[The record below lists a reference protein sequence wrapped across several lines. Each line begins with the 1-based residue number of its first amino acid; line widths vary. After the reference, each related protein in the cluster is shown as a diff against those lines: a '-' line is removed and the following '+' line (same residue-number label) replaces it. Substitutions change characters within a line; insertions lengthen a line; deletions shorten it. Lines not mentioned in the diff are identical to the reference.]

1 MNIVQIDPMLQ
12 RIEEEKTRRDSKRK
26 ADGYTSTQRL
36 HMAMQDDEEFA
47 AEAKLA
53 QAANDGDEQDDDTPR
68 KKPRRTSLNI
78 IMADALPDEYEPPDE
93 LIEGLLTTGAGSIL
107 YGDSNAGKTFFAI
120 DLGCAVARGE
130 PWHDRRTQQ
139 GTVIYLASES
149 PRSVYSRL
157 QAYKHYHQCDVPNFA
172 IVPEPINL
180 WVNDE
185 DTDLLIEEINALVE
199 STGNK
204 AALII
209 GDTLA
214 RMSAGAN
221 ENSGEDMGSVIARFD
236 RIRHETGAH
245 FMMIHHS
252 GKDQS
257 RGARG
262 HSSLRAAVDTEIE
275 VQDSKDGKFAQVTK
289 QRDLDGKGKR
299 IGFRLHPIQIGA
311 NRWNSPATMCVVLP
325 ADAPEKVQVFKGAQA
340 KVIEHVAAN
349 PGVSKSDLKDALVCD
364 YAKSAIYQAITAL
377 VDAGHIR
384 EETADKTTR
393 LYRELPSLGG
403 LSAQST

>member
-1 MNIVQIDPMLQ
+1 MTTLLKMVADLNRDFD
-12 RIEEEKTRRDSKRK
+12 EEETITLDERLEQLSKGER
-26 ADGYTSTQRL
+26 ADEDKDKRQ
-36 HMAMQDDEEFA
+36 
-47 AEAKLA
+47 
-53 QAANDGDEQDDDTPR
+53 

-78 IMADALPDEYEPPDE
+78 IMADDLPDEYEAPDE
-93 LIEGLLTTGAGSIL
+93 LVEGLITTGAGSIL

-139 GTVIYLASES
+139 GMVIYLASES
-149 PRSVYSRL
+149 PKSVYSRL
-157 QAYKHYHQCDVPNFA
+157 QAYKHYYQCDVPNFA
-172 IVPEPINL
+172 IVPEPVNL
-180 WVNDE
+180 WASDE
-185 DTDLLIEEINALVE
+185 DTDLLIEEINTVAE
-199 STGNK
+199 RTGQS

-221 ENSGEDMGSVIARFD
+221 ENSGEDMGSVIERFD
-236 RIRHETGAH
+236 RIRRETGAH
-245 FMMIHHS
+245 FMLIHHS

-275 VQDSKDGKFAQVTK
+275 VQDSKEGKFAQVTK
-289 QRDLDGKGKR
+289 QRDLDGKGNR
-299 IGFRLHPIQIGA
+299 IGFQLHPIQIGT
-311 NRWNSPATMCVVLP
+311 NRWHSPATMCVVLP
-325 ADAPEKVQVFKGAQA
+325 ADAPERIQVFKGAQA
-340 KVIEHVAAN
+340 KVIEHVTAS
-349 PGVSKSDLKDALVCD
+349 PGVSKSDLKDALLGL
-364 YAKSAIYQAITAL
+364 YAKSGIYQAITAL

-393 LYRELPSLGG
+393 LYRKLPALGG
-403 LSAQST
+403 PSAQST